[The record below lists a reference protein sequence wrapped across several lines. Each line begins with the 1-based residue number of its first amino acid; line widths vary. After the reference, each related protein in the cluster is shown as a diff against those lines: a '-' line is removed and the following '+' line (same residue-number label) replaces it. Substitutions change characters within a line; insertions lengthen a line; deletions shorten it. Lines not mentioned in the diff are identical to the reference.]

1 MISINKLNDVLPKIQ
16 QKAVNAWLPPE
27 VHIPI
32 DQDDFSKMSVVVKA
46 GEKIEE
52 GQIIARDSKALC
64 NVHSSVSGIVKEIKE
79 IPLPSGKR
87 GTAVSIITEGE
98 FSFLGKPHKKQSWDF
113 LSGDQLIRLLADKGV
128 INTFENPVPMSV
140 EIAKRK
146 NSFGNC
152 NLILRL
158 FDEDPTSCT
167 DSFVAKNFL
176 PEVLEGMSI
185 LSTIFAPSSVYV
197 LYDRTVSME
206 ETIVAVRSLFNTVPF
221 KFIPVDVSKYPR
233 GNKNSLI
240 GAIKNAMN
248 NSFAVPVST
257 RDLMVDP
264 VSAYSISEATTI
276 DQPVITRFVS
286 VCGNAPGMQKVFKA
300 RIGTPIFNLLQ
311 ECGGL
316 VEKPGKI
323 IINGTLGGR
332 AIHDLAT
339 PVCKSTKSVTITGND
354 ILPDAQPC
362 ECVHCGRC
370 RKICS
375 AQLHPDTLFIKFN
388 KNLQLSEAEAKTA
401 QLCADC
407 RLCNMVCPSRL
418 PLHQTI
424 KQIRQISKNEGFINE
439 E

>member
-32 DQDDFSKMSVVVKA
+32 DQDDFCKMNVVVNV

-52 GQIIARDSKALC
+52 GQIIARDSGALC
-64 NVHSSVSGIVKEIKE
+64 NVHSSVPGIVKEIKE
-79 IPLPSGKR
+79 IPLPNGKR
-87 GTAVSIITEGE
+87 GTAVSIITEGG
-98 FSFLGKPHKKQSWDF
+98 FSFLGKPHKKQPWDF

-128 INTFENPVPMSV
+128 VNTFEKPIPMSV
-140 EIAKRK
+140 EIARRK
-146 NSFGNC
+146 KYFGNC

-167 DSFVAKNFL
+167 DSFVAKNYL

-197 LYDRTVSME
+197 LYDKTTSMDETV
-206 ETIVAVRSLFNTVPF
+206 VAVRSLFNTVPF
-221 KFIPVDVSKYPR
+221 KFVPTDVSKYPQ
-233 GNKNSLI
+233 GNRNSLI
-240 GAIKNAMN
+240 KVIKNAMN
-248 NSFAVPVST
+248 NSFAVPVTT

-286 VCGNAPGMQKVFKA
+286 ICGDAPGMQKVFKA

-323 IINGTLGGR
+323 IINGTLGGK
-332 AIHDLAT
+332 AIHDFAT
-339 PVCKSTKSVTITGND
+339 PVCKSTKSVTITRRD

-375 AQLHPDTLFIKFN
+375 VQLHPDTLFVKFY
-388 KNLQLSEAEAKTA
+388 KNAQLTKAEINTSR
-401 QLCADC
+401 LCADC

-418 PLHQTI
+418 PLYQTI
-424 KQIRQISKNEGFINE
+424 KQISQITKIEGFINE